1 MSLAYSKIAG
11 LGICVPERV
20 LSNAELETMVDTS
33 DEWIVSHTGIRER
46 RVVAE
51 GQATTDLATEA
62 AKAALSDAGMEA
74 ADVDAVLLATITPD
88 HHCPASACQVQYR
101 LGAGGFAFDLA
112 AGCTGWLYGLSIA
125 DALIASGRAR
135 NVLCI
140 GTECLTRITNWKDRN
155 TCVLFGD
162 GGGAAVVT
170 RAESEAERGI
180 LAWDLGSDGEDP
192 SILWQPAGGS
202 RTPVTHEAIDAGT
215 HLLDMRGKDVFKF
228 AARIMG
234 HTCDRTLERAGV
246 TSDQVALLVPHQANE
261 RSTVAAQR
269 RFSMPAERVMSNIA
283 KYGNTSSASV
293 PIALREALDEG
304 RAKTGDLILLVAFG
318 AGLTWGSMLVRWT
331 R

>member
-1 MSLAYSKIAG
+1 MSLGFSKIAG

-20 LSNAELETMVDTS
+20 LTNAELENMVDTN

-46 RVVAE
+46 RIVAE
-51 GQATTDLATEA
+51 DQATTDLATA
-62 AKAALSDAGMEA
+62 AGQAALEDAGMKA
-74 ADVDAVLLATITPD
+74 SDIDAVLLATITPD
-88 HHCPASACQVQYR
+88 YRCPASACQVQYR
-101 LGAGGFAFDLA
+101 LGIGGFAFDLA
-112 AGCTGWLYGLSIA
+112 AGCTGWLYALSLA
-125 DALIASGRAR
+125 DSLIAAGRAR

-170 RAESEAERGI
+170 ASESEADRGI

-192 SILWQPAGGS
+192 SILWQEAGGS
-202 RTPVTHEAIDAGT
+202 RIAITPEILESGRH
-215 HLLDMRGKDVFKF
+215 HLDMRGKDVFKF

-234 HTCDRTLERAGV
+234 HTCERTLEQAGV
-246 TSDQVALLVPHQANE
+246 SSDEVALLVPHQANE
-261 RSTVAAQR
+261 RITVAAQR
-269 RFSMPAERVMSNIA
+269 RFSMPPERVMSNIDR
-283 KYGNTSSASV
+283 YGNTSSASV

-304 RAKTGDLILLVAFG
+304 RAKKGDLILLVAFG

-331 R
+331 K